1 MDHCARSK
9 LLEISAAK
17 VKRVTRSIFVIPN
30 ICHAEQ
36 FPSMP
41 YPKSEKIGCQRGP
54 YFANFQYIFSLV
66 HCVCPKLPEIS
77 AAKVQRVR
85 RRITFFAKRNAKCN
99 EHQGRLPCF
108 FCILHFNHQHLFFF
122 ISVFT

>member
-1 MDHCARSK
+1 MPDSHNNQK
-9 LLEISAAK
+9 QKAK
-17 VKRVTRSIFVIPN
+17 
-30 ICHAEQ
+30 
-36 FPSMP
+36 
-41 YPKSEKIGCQRGP
+41 KIGCLRQP
-54 YFANFQYIFSLV
+54 YLQVFRKKSNFD

-122 ISVFT
+122 ISVFYLGKLRRKKNFIKFCKDNKLLNLDTA